1 MNTLFERSDAL
12 EPKTRPEANIDHNAL
27 QPAVVAA

>member
-1 MNTLFERSDAL
+1 MNTHFERSDAL
-12 EPKTRPEANIDHNAL
+12 EPKTRRETNIDHNAL